1 MPCIILDDL
10 ELDKLDRLEL
20 LILIEELTGV
30 EFTDEEVDQIEVV
43 GDVARYVACGDHER
57 AAAMILSGK
66 GQIGAL
72 RVKRAGSACRA
83 RAAAL
88 PARSAQGNV

>member
-1 MPCIILDDL
+1 MT
-10 ELDKLDRLEL
+10 ELDKFDRIEL

-30 EFTDEEVDQIEVV
+30 EFTDDEVDQIEVV
-43 GDVARYVACGDHER
+43 GDVARYVASGDHES

-72 RVKRAGSACRA
+72 RVKRAGRACRA
-83 RAAAL
+83 RTAAA
-88 PARSAQGNV
+88 PARPAQGN